1 MSNTEIS
8 LLDVDV
14 SNLRKRQFDALKNH
28 IICVLKNTAKIVQE
42 ENFKAVKD
50 ICFDSPAGD
59 EMGSDNSCIDFG
71 FNGKMLDFQE
81 AMEMLKRLKDNVL

>member
-28 IICVLKNTAKIVQE
+28 IICVLRDAAKIVQD
-42 ENFKAVKD
+42 ENFKAVKN
-50 ICFDSPAGD
+50 ICFYSPAGD
-59 EMGSDNSCIDFG
+59 EMGCDNHCIDFG
-71 FNGKMLDFQE
+71 FNGKLLDFQE
-81 AMEMLKRLKDNVL
+81 AMEMLKELKGNVL